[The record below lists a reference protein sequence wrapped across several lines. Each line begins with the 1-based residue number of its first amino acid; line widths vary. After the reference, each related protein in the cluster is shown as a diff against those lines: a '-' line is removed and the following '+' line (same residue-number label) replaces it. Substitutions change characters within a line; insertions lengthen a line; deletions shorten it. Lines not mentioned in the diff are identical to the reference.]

1 MLILTRSELAELTGR
16 RTRSLQRARL
26 DALGIPY
33 AMREDGALLVSRK
46 AAERALGA
54 DLARPAKESIDWQ
67 AVAKRMP
74 GLVRV

>member
-1 MLILTRSELAELTGR
+1 MLTLTRAEIAELTGR
-16 RTRSLQRARL
+16 RQRAHQRARL

-33 AMREDGALLVSRK
+33 AVRDDGALLVSRK

-54 DLARPAKESIDWQ
+54 DLARHRNYGIDWQ
-67 AVAKRMP
+67 AAARRMP